1 MNPQEH
7 ANMVN
12 ERSQLQEKLAAVEQL
27 EKNSP
32 GNHQLAAER
41 NKIMARLQAID
52 TAVGFHYAAQDQVN
66 PRAQL

>member
-1 MNPQEH
+1 MNPQQH

-12 ERSQLQEKLAAVEQL
+12 ERAKLQEKLAMVEAL

-32 GNHQLAAER
+32 GNHLLLTER
-41 NKIMARLQAID
+41 GNILKRLSQIE
-52 TAVGFHYAAQDQVN
+52 TATAFHYAEKDSEN

>member
-12 ERSQLQEKLAAVEQL
+12 ERSQLQEKLAAVEAL

-32 GNHQLAAER
+32 GNHLLATER
-41 NKIMARLQAID
+41 NKILKRLQDIE
-52 TAVGFHYAAQDQVN
+52 TATAFHYAEKDSEN

>member
-12 ERSQLQEKLAAVEQL
+12 ERSQLQEKLAAVEAL

-32 GNHQLAAER
+32 GNHLLATER
-41 NKIMARLQAID
+41 GNILKRLQDIE
-52 TAVGFHYAAQDQVN
+52 TATAFHYAEKDSEN

>member
-7 ANMVN
+7 ANMVL
-12 ERSQLQEKLAAVEQL
+12 ERSQLQEKLANVEAL

-32 GNHQLAAER
+32 GNAQLATER
-41 NKIMARLQAID
+41 NKILKRLSQIE
-52 TAVGFHYAAQDQVN
+52 TATGFHYAEQDSLN